1 MKEKRRPR
9 QVGDLIRAELARLL
23 REELRDPAIGF
34 ATITDVKMADDLR
47 SARVFVSV
55 FGKPEEF
62 EGTVKALN
70 HARGRLRGIVGRNC
84 GLRFAPDLHFSEDH
98 TIEKG
103 ARIEEILRTIPPP
116 VIQEADGDES
126 SNDGN
131 EKSDES
137 EGKE

>member
-9 QVGDLIRAELARLL
+9 QVGDLVRAELARLL

-55 FGKPEEF
+55 FGKPEQF
-62 EGTVKALN
+62 EETVKALN
-70 HARGRLRGIVGRNC
+70 HARGRLRGIIGRNC

-116 VIQEADGDES
+116 ANPEPEGQDPEG
-126 SNDGN
+126 
-131 EKSDES
+131 EK
-137 EGKE
+137 